1 MNWYQK
7 ESAQVLQQLA
17 TSEAGLSEE
26 QARQRL
32 LQYGP
37 NRLAEE
43 EKVGWFKI
51 LLRQFASPLIYVILI
66 AAVITVLF
74 QDYLDAGVILA
85 VVALNAA
92 IGFLQ
97 EYRAEASVQALKK
110 LVVPKARVLRDG
122 REKEVNSE
130 ELVPGD
136 VVLLASGAKV
146 PADLRLLTATEL
158 RIAEAMLTGESLP
171 AEKATGAIP
180 EVNLTP
186 GDQRNMAFTGT
197 IVLNGRGK
205 GVVAETGPRTVLGQI
220 ASNVQEVAVTTSPLT
235 EKMERFAR
243 LIGAIALV
251 GTGIIFVVGWMLR
264 LPLEQLFKTAVA
276 TLVAAVPESLPI
288 IVTITMAVG
297 ITRMARR
304 NAVIRKL
311 PAVETLGST
320 TVICSDKTGTLTKN
334 EMTVRVIYD
343 GEHTYE
349 VAGSGY
355 EPAGEILPAD
365 NLLEPRAAEGLQR
378 ILRIGLLCNESDIV
392 QADGRFMVSGDPTE
406 GALIVAAMKGGLNPQ
421 EERARSRQLGLVPFE
436 SERGYMATLHE
447 HEGQKWIWIKGAPEK
462 VVELCTACPATGA
475 WRGTDILDSAQ
486 RFAAQGMR
494 VLAFAYRQAPDGMEG
509 LRAEDVPGS
518 FTLAGLQGMIDP
530 PRPEAVDAV
539 RNCRQAGIRVVMITG
554 DHASTALA
562 IGRMLG
568 IAGEGDGALTGREL
582 EGMSDDELYG
592 QVARVS
598 VFARVSPQ
606 HKLRIVQQLMRR
618 GEIVAVTGDGVND
631 APALKAAHIG
641 VAMGITGTDVAK
653 ETADMVVVD
662 DNFASIFSAVEE
674 GRVVF
679 DNIRKVT
686 LFLLPVGLASML
698 TILASK
704 LLGAPLPY
712 LPVQILW
719 LNVVSNGL
727 QDTALAFEPGEEG
740 ILQRPPRKPQEGVLS
755 RVMLER
761 SILVGI
767 LLSLSVLVSFLL
779 ALRDGLGLGNARTV
793 AMTTIVLFQF
803 AQVWNC
809 RSESESV
816 FRMGWA
822 RNPYLFYAMIAVFF
836 AHLAAMYVPLLQRVF
851 ETEPLTGAEWLRV
864 LPAAAS
870 ALVVV
875 ELHKWVHRRRSQARA
890 DAISGSRPA
899 FAE

>member
-1 MNWYQK
+1 MNWYQ
-7 ESAQVLQQLA
+7 EGPVRVLQRVAGNEL
-17 TSEAGLSEE
+17 GLSDE

-32 LQYGP
+32 QQYGA

-43 EKVGWFKI
+43 AKVSRLRI

-66 AAVITVLF
+66 AAVITLLF
-74 QDYLDAGVILA
+74 QDYLDAAVILA
-85 VVALNAA
+85 VVALNAT

-110 LVVPKARVLRDG
+110 LVVPRARVLRDG

-171 AEKATGAIP
+171 AEKTAMAIP
-180 EVNLTP
+180 EANLTP
-186 GDQRNMAFTGT
+186 GDQHNMAFTGT

-205 GVVAETGPRTVLGQI
+205 GVVVETGPRTVLGQI

-243 LIGAIALV
+243 LVGAIALA
-251 GTGIIFVVGWMLR
+251 GTALIFVVGLLLR
-264 LPLEQLFKTAVA
+264 LPLEELFKTAVA

-288 IVTITMAVG
+288 IVTVTMAVG

-304 NAVIRKL
+304 NAIIRKL

-320 TVICSDKTGTLTKN
+320 TVICSDKTGTLTRN

-343 GEHTYE
+343 GQHTYE
-349 VAGSGY
+349 VSGSGY
-355 EPAGEILPAD
+355 EPVGEILPAGK
-365 NLLEPRAAEGLQR
+365 LLQPEVAEGLQR

-392 QADGRFMVSGDPTE
+392 QADGRFAVSGDPTE
-406 GALIVAAMKGGLNPQ
+406 GALIVAAMKAGLKPQ
-421 EERARSRQLGLVPFE
+421 EERARFPQLGLVPFE

-447 HEGQKWIWIKGAPEK
+447 HEGQRWIWIKGAPEK
-462 VVELCTACPATGA
+462 VIELCTTCASTEAFRTED
-475 WRGTDILDSAQ
+475 TLDTAQ
-486 RFAAQGMR
+486 RLAAQGMR
-494 VLAFAYRQAPDGMEG
+494 VLAFAYRPAPAGIDG
-509 LRAEDVPGS
+509 LKTEDVPGP

-530 PRPEAVDAV
+530 PRPEAIAAV
-539 RNCRQAGIRVVMITG
+539 RNCQEAGIRVLMITG

-568 IAGEGDGALTGREL
+568 IAAEGDSALTGKQL
-582 EGMSDDELYG
+582 ETMSDDELYE
-592 QVARVS
+592 QVPRVS

-618 GEIVAVTGDGVND
+618 GEVVAVTGDGVND

-679 DNIRKVT
+679 DNIRNR
-686 LFLLPVGLASML
+686 FSGRVGLATPTCSM
-698 TILASK
+698 
-704 LLGAPLPY
+704 P
-712 LPVQILW
+712 
-719 LNVVSNGL
+719 
-727 QDTALAFEPGEEG
+727 
-740 ILQRPPRKPQEGVLS
+740 
-755 RVMLER
+755 
-761 SILVGI
+761 
-767 LLSLSVLVSFLL
+767 
-779 ALRDGLGLGNARTV
+779 
-793 AMTTIVLFQF
+793 
-803 AQVWNC
+803 
-809 RSESESV
+809 
-816 FRMGWA
+816 
-822 RNPYLFYAMIAVFF
+822 
-836 AHLAAMYVPLLQRVF
+836 
-851 ETEPLTGAEWLRV
+851 
-864 LPAAAS
+864 
-870 ALVVV
+870 
-875 ELHKWVHRRRSQARA
+875 
-890 DAISGSRPA
+890 
-899 FAE
+899 

>member
-1 MNWYQK
+1 MNWYQLD
-7 ESAQVLQQLA
+7 ATQVLQKLA
-17 TSEAGLSEE
+17 TSETGLSEE
-26 QARQRL
+26 QVRQRL
-32 LQYGP
+32 QQYGP

-43 EKVGWFKI
+43 EKVSWVRI

-66 AAVITVLF
+66 AAVITILF
-74 QDYLDAGVILA
+74 RDYLDSVVILT
-85 VVALNAA
+85 VVTLNAT

-97 EYRAEASVQALKK
+97 EYRAEATVKALKK

-122 REKEVNSE
+122 GETEVNSE

-146 PADLRLLTATEL
+146 PADLRLVAVTEL
-158 RIAEAMLTGESLP
+158 RIEEAMLTGESLP
-171 AEKATGAIP
+171 AEKTTTAID
-180 EVNLTP
+180 EADLTP
-186 GDQRNMAFTGT
+186 GDQRNLAFMGT
-197 IVLNGRGK
+197 IVLSGRGQ
-205 GVVAETGPRTVLGQI
+205 GVVVETGLRTVLGQI

-243 LIGAIALV
+243 LIGAIALAGTVLLFAV
-251 GTGIIFVVGWMLR
+251 GLALR

-276 TLVAAVPESLPI
+276 TLVAAIPESLPI
-288 IVTITMAVG
+288 IVTITMAIG

-349 VAGSGY
+349 VSGSGY
-355 EPAGEILPAD
+355 EPVGEIRPAER
-365 NLLEPRAAEGLQR
+365 LLDTPATEALRH
-378 ILRIGLLCNESDIV
+378 ILRIGLLCNESSLA
-392 QADGRFMVSGDPTE
+392 QRDGRYVVSGDPTE
-406 GALIVAAMKGGLNPQ
+406 GALIVAALKAGLDLQ
-421 EERARSRQLGLVPFE
+421 AEKARCPQLGLVPFE
-436 SERGYMATLHE
+436 SERGYMAALHE
-447 HEGQKWIWIKGAPEK
+447 YDGQKWIWIKGAPEK
-462 VVELCTACPATGA
+462 VIELCATCA
-475 WRGTDILDSAQ
+475 VTEALRVKDVLDTTR
-486 RFAAQGMR
+486 RFAEQGMR
-494 VLAFAYRQAPDGMEG
+494 VLAFAYRQAPADMEE
-509 LRAEDVPGS
+509 LKAEAVPGP

-530 PRPEAVDAV
+530 PRPEAVEAV
-539 RNCRQAGIRVVMITG
+539 RNCRQAGVRVVMITG

-562 IGRMLG
+562 IGRILG
-568 IAGEGDGALTGREL
+568 IVQEGDGALTGREL
-582 EGMSDDELYG
+582 ENMSDDELYER
-592 QVARVS
+592 VARTS

-662 DNFASIFSAVEE
+662 DNFASILSAVEE

-686 LFLLPVGLASML
+686 LFLLPVGFASML
-698 TILASK
+698 TILASQV
-704 LLGAPLPY
+704 LGVPLPY

-727 QDTALAFEPGEEG
+727 QDTALAFEPGEKG
-740 ILQRPPRKPQEGVLS
+740 ILQRPPRKAQEGVLS

-761 SILVGI
+761 AILVGV
-767 LLSLSVLVSFLL
+767 LLSLSVLFNFLL
-779 ALRDGLGLGNARTV
+779 ALRDGFALENARTA
-793 AMTTIVLFQF
+793 AMTTIVVFQF
-803 AQVWNC
+803 VQAWNC

-816 FRMGWA
+816 FRAGWT
-822 RNPYLFYAMIAVFF
+822 RNPYLFYAILAVFS
-836 AHLAAMYVPLLQRVF
+836 AHLAAIHVPFMQRVF
-851 ETEPLTGAEWLRV
+851 GTVPLTSGEWLRI
-864 LPAAAS
+864 LPAPAS
-870 ALVVV
+870 ALIAV
-875 ELHKWVHRRRSQARA
+875 EAHKWLYRRRRRA
-890 DAISGSRPA
+890 A
-899 FAE
+899 

>member
-1 MNWYQK
+1 VNWYQ
-7 ESAQVLQQLA
+7 EGPVQVLQRLA
-17 TSEAGLSEE
+17 SNELGLSEE
-26 QARQRL
+26 QAQQRL
-32 LQYGP
+32 QQYGA

-43 EKVGWFKI
+43 AKVSWLRI

-66 AAVITVLF
+66 AAVITLLF
-74 QDYLDAGVILA
+74 RDYLDAAVILA
-85 VVALNAA
+85 VVALNAT

-122 REKEVNSE
+122 REREISSE

-146 PADLRLLTATEL
+146 PADLRLLSATEL

-171 AEKATGAIP
+171 AEKMVAAIP
-180 EVNLTP
+180 EANLTQ

-205 GVVAETGPRTVLGQI
+205 GLVVETGPRTVLGQI
-220 ASNVQEVAVTTSPLT
+220 AGNVQEMAVATSPLT

-251 GTGIIFVVGWMLR
+251 GTFIIFVVGLLLR

-320 TVICSDKTGTLTKN
+320 TVICSDKTGTLTRN
-334 EMTVRVIYD
+334 EMTVRAIYD
-343 GEHTYE
+343 GERTYE
-349 VAGSGY
+349 VTGSGY
-355 EPAGEILPAD
+355 EPVGEIVPAE
-365 NLLEPRAAEGLQR
+365 NLLQPEAAAGLRR

-392 QADGRFMVSGDPTE
+392 PADGRFTVRGDPTE
-406 GALIVAAMKGGLNPQ
+406 GALIVAAMKARLNPQ
-421 EERARSRQLGLVPFE
+421 EERARFPQLGLVPFE

-447 HEGQKWIWIKGAPEK
+447 YDDQKWIWIKGAPEQ
-462 VVELCTACPATGA
+462 VVELCSACAATEVLRA
-475 WRGTDILDSAQ
+475 RDILDTAQ

-494 VLAFAYRQAPDGMEG
+494 VLAFAYRQAPFELNG
-509 LRAEDVPGS
+509 LGAADVPGS
-518 FTLAGLQGMIDP
+518 FTLAGLQAMIDP
-530 PRPEAVDAV
+530 PRPEAVEAV
-539 RNCRQAGIRVVMITG
+539 HNCRQAGIRVVMITG

-568 IAGEGDGALTGREL
+568 IAGDGDRALTGREL
-582 EGMSDDELYG
+582 EAMSDHQLYE
-592 QVARVS
+592 QVPDIS
-598 VFARVSPQ
+598 VFARVSPE
-606 HKLRIVQQLMRR
+606 HKLRIVRQLMRR

-686 LFLLPVGLASML
+686 LFLLPVGFASML

-704 LLGAPLPY
+704 LLGVPLPY
-712 LPVQILW
+712 VPVQILW

-727 QDTALAFEPGEEG
+727 QDTALAFEPGEKG
-740 ILQRPPRKPQEGVLS
+740 ILQRPPRRPQEGVLS

-761 SILVGI
+761 AILVGA
-767 LLSLSVLVSFLL
+767 LLSLSVLLNFTL
-779 ALRDGLGLGNARTV
+779 ALRDGLGLQNARTV

-803 AQVWNC
+803 FQAWNC

-822 RNPYLFYAMIAVFF
+822 RNPYLIYAVAAVFF
-836 AHLAAMYVPLLQRVF
+836 AHLVALYVPVMQRVF
-851 ETEPLTGAEWLRV
+851 QTEPLTSAEWLRI
-864 LPAAAS
+864 LLAAAS
-870 ALVVV
+870 VLVVV
-875 ELHKWVHRRRSQARA
+875 ELHKWFHRRRR
-890 DAISGSRPA
+890 G
-899 FAE
+899 